1 MRLLLFM
8 LGVFAA
14 IVCFEKPANAQNGA
28 WCLYI
33 NGDGDGEPH
42 CRYATFEQCL
52 ADRLGSNS
60 CGPSP
65 YPSSPQSPPST
76 RSRGRYRY

>member
-14 IVCFEKPANAQNGA
+14 VVFVEKPAVAQNGA

-52 ADRLGSNS
+52 ADRLGSNT
-60 CGPSP
+60 C
-65 YPSSPQSPPST
+65 SSSLYRPL
-76 RSRGRYRY
+76 RGRLH

>member
-1 MRLLLFM
+1 MRLSLFI
-8 LGVFAA
+8 LGVFVAV
-14 IVCFEKPANAQNGA
+14 VCLEKSADAQKGS

-65 YPSSPQSPPST
+65 YPASPQSPPQT
-76 RSRGRYRY
+76 RLRRH